1 MFCPKCGGKNGETS
15 RFCKKCGAT
24 IPARAAIRKIPST
37 KASRLGQIIE
47 AKYLIEA
54 ELGSG
59 GMGEVYKATRMLI
72 GDSVAIKILHSR
84 LADDP
89 QAKERFRREAI
100 TATRLRH
107 GNIVALFDVG
117 VIADESLPYL
127 LMELAAGSSLRQ
139 IIAENRI
146 LPLDFVVAVA
156 AQVCA
161 ALGEAHQLGVVHR
174 DIKPENIVVNRTDTG
189 WQIKILDFGIAKLYD
204 QIDVG
209 FTQDGTA
216 LGTPRYMSPEQ
227 CLGEQLDG
235 RSDLYS
241 LAIVLYEMLCGTV
254 PFKSSTPAAIAL
266 SQVQSPPP
274 RPSSLNPGL
283 DPAIEDVV
291 LRCLSKLPNR
301 RPPTAAAFAQEFV
314 NAATNSFKRD
324 VPTLIDV
331 SAYPPKSTPASDDL
345 SPVPHVGHQSEP
357 LRCDDDRQPG
367 RMPQIPLGSKQ
378 FDSPD
383 PDPAAANSAT
393 SQNGSA
399 DGGDV
404 RSRQGRP
411 NGQVS
416 ISSDLPGDLDG
427 YDPDKDSSFAAFDDD
442 PAVVAPGV
450 EIAPDVRRAVV
461 TLDDTVPKPSSEI
474 SSFESPHGSF
484 AIEDRESDP
493 KPESDP
499 AAITALL
506 VGSLEVSGPASPKPE
521 RERAVVPGWVLVS
534 GVLAVLI
541 IGAAGGIWL
550 LREADTNTST
560 NANGEP
566 TAPLPAQPAPPAG
579 MAFIP
584 GGEFM
589 MGDDR
594 GDEFSRPPH
603 KVTVEPFFMDIT
615 EVTNEE
621 YKKFIDAVNFRPP
634 PDWNDA
640 HYPVG
645 NTARFPVTG
654 VAWNDAA
661 AYAKWAGKRLPTEEE
676 WEYAARGGD
685 GRVYPWG
692 DEWDPTLANAG
703 GTSRGLREVGKGGKS
718 PFGMFD
724 MSGNAW
730 EWTSTDEKAYPGG
743 RPFDRSSRKRKVIRG
758 GGWQSSRSQATAVNR
773 AVWGVEGEPEGYS
786 SSGFRCV
793 KDPATP

>member
-1 MFCPKCGGKNGETS
+1 
-15 RFCKKCGAT
+15 
-24 IPARAAIRKIPST
+24 
-37 KASRLGQIIE
+37 
-47 AKYLIEA
+47 
-54 ELGSG
+54 
-59 GMGEVYKATRMLI
+59 V

-107 GNIVALFDVG
+107 RNIVALFDVG

-139 IIAENRI
+139 IIKENRI

-161 ALGEAHQLGVVHR
+161 ALDEAHQLGIVHR

-209 FTQDGTA
+209 LTQDGTA
-216 LGTPRYMSPEQ
+216 MGTPRYMSPEQ

-291 LRCLSKLPNR
+291 LRCLSKLPDR

-314 NAATNSFKRD
+314 NAAAASFKRGD
-324 VPTLIDV
+324 SNSIDIPAPGYGPTRVIADR
-331 SAYPPKSTPASDDL
+331 SPAPDAGYTSETPIRDGGQ
-345 SPVPHVGHQSEP
+345 SPVENAPSAFGAK
-357 LRCDDDRQPG
+357 QPD
-367 RMPQIPLGSKQ
+367 LL
-378 FDSPD
+378 DLAD
-383 PDPAAANSAT
+383 ANSSAT
-393 SQNGSA
+393 SQNGST
-399 DGGDV
+399 DGVDV

-411 NGQVS
+411 SGQVS
-416 ISSDLPGDLDG
+416 GSSDLPGGDLNLCE
-427 YDPDKDSSFAAFDDD
+427 PDKDSSLAAFDDD
-442 PAVVAPGV
+442 PAVAAP
-450 EIAPDVRRAVV
+450 EDP
-461 TLDDTVPKPSSEI
+461 LPKPSPVI
-474 SSFESPHGSF
+474 SSFEISHGSS
-484 AIEDRESDP
+484 AVDGCGETDPKRESDP
-493 KPESDP
+493 KVT
-499 AAITALL
+499 TALL
-506 VGSLEVSGPASPKPE
+506 DGSLEGSDAASRKSE
-521 RERAVVPGWVLVS
+521 MERAAFPGWVLVS
-534 GVLAVLI
+534 GVLAVLV

-550 LREADTNTST
+550 LRGRDTNTST
-560 NANGEP
+560 NANSVL
-566 TAPLPAQPAPPAG
+566 TAVSPGQPAPPVG

-584 GGEFM
+584 GGDFM

-603 KVTVEPFFMDIT
+603 KVTVEPFFMDMT

-621 YKKFIDAVNFRPP
+621 YKKFVDAVNYGPP
-634 PDWNDA
+634 PDWGDG

-645 NTARFPVTG
+645 TAARFPVTG
-654 VAWNDAA
+654 VTWNDAA

-685 GRVYPWG
+685 GRIYPWG
-692 DEWDPTLANAG
+692 DDWDATLANAAG
-703 GTSRGLREVGKGGKS
+703 NSRGLREVGKGGKS
-718 PFGMFD
+718 PFSMFD

-730 EWTSTDEKAYPGG
+730 EWTSSDGKAYPGG